1 MRIAVYPGSFDP
13 LTNGHLDVIERASR
27 QFDKLIVSVARNP
40 SKNPLFSEEERVDII
55 KHATKDIPNVEVGY
69 FDGLLT
75 DSVESIGANTIIKG
89 LRAMADFEYEFQ
101 MALMNRHLNPHIE
114 TMFLMTHSKYA
125 YLSSSMVKEVFMLGG
140 DISELVIP
148 YVKNKL
154 KEKFQ
159 NA

>member
-1 MRIAVYPGSFDP
+1 MRNAVYPGSFDP
-13 LTNGHLDVIERASR
+13 LTNGHLDVIIRASK
-27 QFDKLIVSVARNP
+27 QFDKLIVSVVRNP
-40 SKNPLFSEEERVDII
+40 SKNPLFSEEERAEII
-55 KHATKDIPNVEVGY
+55 EHATKDLPNVEVDY

-75 DSVESIGANTIIKG
+75 DYVESKGANTIIKG

-101 MALMNRHLNPHIE
+101 MALMNRQLNPDIE

>member
-13 LTNGHLDVIERASR
+13 LTNGHLDVIMRASR
-27 QFDKLIVSVARNP
+27 QFDKLIVSVVRNP
-40 SKNPLFSEEERVDII
+40 SKNPLFSEEERAEII
-55 KHATKDIPNVEVGY
+55 KHATKDLPNVEVDY

-75 DSVESIGANTIIKG
+75 HYVETKGANTIIKG

-101 MALMNRHLNPHIE
+101 MALMNRQLNPNIE

-148 YVKNKL
+148 YVKAKL